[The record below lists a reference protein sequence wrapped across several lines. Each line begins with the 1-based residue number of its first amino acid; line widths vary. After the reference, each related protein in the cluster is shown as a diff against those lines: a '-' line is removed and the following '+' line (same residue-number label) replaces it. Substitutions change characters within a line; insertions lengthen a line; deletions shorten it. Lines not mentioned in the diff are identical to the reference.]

1 MNKYQST
8 PEELQLDTYPE
19 EVQAEF
25 WDFINSVPFIKNLI
39 SDSRPLCKDLPRGD
53 DGRALIDITSPPII
67 EDIDYFRQAAITF
80 QTNGKYTNLRP
91 STNPNSE
98 YYKWLET
105 EINRCWYGMTRPE
118 DGAWVSGDMYFYL
131 NYAPI
136 VQSKIRKDTN
146 GNDTKVADRV
156 IDFPEWWEGILYRSI
171 YQYTARNNGHHSAEI
186 AKRGASKSYF
196 SASQLVR
203 NFVLGENNENK
214 EEVRSLV
221 LAYQKEYLV
230 KDGTLNKFVDMR
242 DFLAKNTQWPH
253 KTLIRSLDKMQWK
266 MGRIDLN
273 TGAEIGTRN
282 EVLGLSAKDDPN
294 KSRGKRSSLII
305 LEEFGNFPK
314 VVDTYR
320 VLLPSVQEGNII
332 FGMMSLIGTGGSEGN
347 DFAGAYEIIF
357 NPKGY
362 NIQPVSNVY
371 DKSQN
376 GKGECIYFFPAYLNR
391 KGCYNHDGISD
402 VTKAL
407 LEICNDRYIVK
418 YNSSDPMA
426 LTRTK
431 AENPVT
437 LQEAIM
443 RRDSTIFPV
452 AAILERLDEIKL
464 DVHSLDDVL
473 VGKLVM
479 KEDGTVT
486 CKPTDDLPIRF
497 FPHKDNKLEGAVEI
511 FKTPVL
517 DKNGKPMINR
527 YLAGCLKKGELV
539 NTDSGL
545 KKVED
550 VSIKDKLI
558 NIDGEE
564 VEIINL
570 QKHPNNTEFTRI
582 KLSNIIDGTAFTWNH
597 PIYCSTP
604 KRKYN
609 GINKVRKQGLPERY
623 YEYDFS
629 FRNAEDVK
637 IGDVVKAPNIYIK
650 EKPFMHY
657 WNDTNIRIGNRIE
670 NPLGKEDFW
679 WMIGIILGDGWS
691 SENGYKIECS
701 FNKKEVQFQDKFEQV
716 CKSVFNR
723 NCYTRQNS
731 PNCVEKSFCCEQFN
745 AFFAENFGR
754 DAKNKHIPE
763 WVKYLPTNL
772 KKQLVLGYFSA
783 DGSVYN
789 NTGEIVS
796 ISKKLLC
803 DMQDILFSLG
813 IVSCIKLLRGEK
825 THKFRNKDHVC
836 YCKTQK
842 TYDLIISKRYCQIM
856 KSWYPEHIKLS
867 KISDGTEFNNHNKK
881 DCWISDDNK
890 YVYFKI
896 KEITAEDP
904 EDIVYNFECNT
915 HTFMCNY
922 IPTHNCDPYDDD
934 ASNTMSLGSMFV
946 LDLFTDEIVAE
957 YTGRPMFADDFYEI
971 CRLLALYY
979 NAKINYENNK
989 KGLYTYFSKMHCL
1002 HLLTDTLDFL
1012 KDKDTPVGSIVTNK
1026 TKGTNATLPV
1036 NNHARRDLRDWL
1048 LKPVTTIV
1056 EENGEEVEITKPM
1069 LSRIRNIALLQEMS
1083 QWNVDGNF
1091 DRVSAMGML
1100 MLLREDILRLS
1111 GPEGVDT
1118 KREERDDDLANDE
1131 FFTKNFGEIK
1141 D

>member
-1 MNKYQST
+1 MEYNKYQST
-8 PEELQLDTYPE
+8 PEELHLNTYPE
-19 EVQAEF
+19 EVQTEF
-25 WDFINSVPFIKNLI
+25 WDFIASVPFIKNLI
-39 SDSRPLCKDLPRGD
+39 SDKRPLCKDLPRD
-53 DGRALIDITSPPII
+53 ENGRAIIDISNPPII
-67 EDIDYFRQAAITF
+67 EDTDYFRQAAITF

-105 EINRCWYGMTRPE
+105 EVNRCWYGMTRPE

-136 VQSKIRKDTN
+136 VQSKIRKDAN

-171 YQYTARNNGHHSAEI
+171 YQYTARNNGRHSAEI

-221 LAYQKEYLV
+221 LAYQKEYLT

-282 EVLGLSAKDDPN
+282 EVLGLSVKDDPD

-314 VVDTYR
+314 VIDTYR
-320 VLLPSVQEGNII
+320 VLLPSVQEGDII

-357 NPKGY
+357 NPRGY

-376 GKGECIYFFPAYLNR
+376 SKGECIYFFPAYINR
-391 KGCYNHDGISD
+391 KGCYNKDGISD

-407 LEICNDRYIVK
+407 LEICNNRYTVK

-452 AAILERLDEIKL
+452 AAILERLDEIKS

-486 CKPTDDLPIRF
+486 CKPTDDQPIRF

-517 DKNGKPMINR
+517 DKNGKPMAGR
-527 YLAGCLKKGELV
+527 YIAGG
-539 NTDSGL
+539 
-545 KKVED
+545 
-550 VSIKDKLI
+550 
-558 NIDGEE
+558 
-564 VEIINL
+564 
-570 QKHPNNTEFTRI
+570 
-582 KLSNIIDGTAFTWNH
+582 
-597 PIYCSTP
+597 
-604 KRKYN
+604 
-609 GINKVRKQGLPERY
+609 
-623 YEYDFS
+623 
-629 FRNAEDVK
+629 
-637 IGDVVKAPNIYIK
+637 
-650 EKPFMHY
+650 
-657 WNDTNIRIGNRIE
+657 
-670 NPLGKEDFW
+670 
-679 WMIGIILGDGWS
+679 
-691 SENGYKIECS
+691 
-701 FNKKEVQFQDKFEQV
+701 
-716 CKSVFNR
+716 
-723 NCYTRQNS
+723 
-731 PNCVEKSFCCEQFN
+731 
-745 AFFAENFGR
+745 
-754 DAKNKHIPE
+754 
-763 WVKYLPTNL
+763 
-772 KKQLVLGYFSA
+772 
-783 DGSVYN
+783 
-789 NTGEIVS
+789 
-796 ISKKLLC
+796 
-803 DMQDILFSLG
+803 
-813 IVSCIKLLRGEK
+813 
-825 THKFRNKDHVC
+825 
-836 YCKTQK
+836 
-842 TYDLIISKRYCQIM
+842 
-856 KSWYPEHIKLS
+856 
-867 KISDGTEFNNHNKK
+867 
-881 DCWISDDNK
+881 
-890 YVYFKI
+890 
-896 KEITAEDP
+896 
-904 EDIVYNFECNT
+904 
-915 HTFMCNY
+915 
-922 IPTHNCDPYDDD
+922 DPYDDD

-979 NAKINYENNK
+979 NARINYENNK
-989 KGLYTYFSKMHCL
+989 KGLFTYFSKMNCL
-1002 HLLTDTLDFL
+1002 YLLTETLDFL
-1012 KDKDTPVGSIVTNK
+1012 KDKDTPVNSIVTNK
-1026 TKGTNATLPV
+1026 TRGTNATLSV

-1048 LKPVTTIV
+1048 LKPITTVV
-1056 EENGEEVEITKPM
+1056 EEGGVEVEVTKTM
-1069 LSRIRNIALLQEMS
+1069 LSKIRNVALLQELS
-1083 QWNVDGNF
+1083 QWNIDGNF

-1111 GPEGVDT
+1111 GPEGIDRN
-1118 KREERDDDLANDE
+1118 REERDDDLSNDE
-1131 FFTKNFGEIK
+1131 FFIKNFGGIEN
-1141 D
+1141 

>member
-19 EVQAEF
+19 EIQAEF

-53 DGRALIDITSPPII
+53 DGRALIDITNPPII
-67 EDIDYFRQAAITF
+67 EDVDYFRQAAITWK
-80 QTNGKYTNLRP
+80 TTGKYTNLRP

-98 YYKWLET
+98 YYKWLES
-105 EINRCWYGMTRPE
+105 EVVKCWNGMVRPE

-131 NYAPI
+131 NYSPI
-136 VQSKIRKDTN
+136 VQSKIRKDAN

-171 YQYTARNNGHHSAEI
+171 YQYTARTNGHHSAEI

-221 LAYQKEYLV
+221 LAYQKEYLT

-282 EVLGLSAKDDPN
+282 EVLGLSVKDDPD

-452 AAILERLDEIKL
+452 AAIMERLDEIKL

-527 YLAGCLKKGELV
+527 YLAG
-539 NTDSGL
+539 
-545 KKVED
+545 
-550 VSIKDKLI
+550 I
-558 NIDGEE
+558 
-564 VEIINL
+564 
-570 QKHPNNTEFTRI
+570 
-582 KLSNIIDGTAFTWNH
+582 
-597 PIYCSTP
+597 
-604 KRKYN
+604 
-609 GINKVRKQGLPERY
+609 
-623 YEYDFS
+623 
-629 FRNAEDVK
+629 
-637 IGDVVKAPNIYIK
+637 
-650 EKPFMHY
+650 
-657 WNDTNIRIGNRIE
+657 
-670 NPLGKEDFW
+670 
-679 WMIGIILGDGWS
+679 
-691 SENGYKIECS
+691 
-701 FNKKEVQFQDKFEQV
+701 
-716 CKSVFNR
+716 
-723 NCYTRQNS
+723 
-731 PNCVEKSFCCEQFN
+731 
-745 AFFAENFGR
+745 
-754 DAKNKHIPE
+754 
-763 WVKYLPTNL
+763 
-772 KKQLVLGYFSA
+772 
-783 DGSVYN
+783 
-789 NTGEIVS
+789 
-796 ISKKLLC
+796 
-803 DMQDILFSLG
+803 
-813 IVSCIKLLRGEK
+813 
-825 THKFRNKDHVC
+825 
-836 YCKTQK
+836 
-842 TYDLIISKRYCQIM
+842 
-856 KSWYPEHIKLS
+856 
-867 KISDGTEFNNHNKK
+867 
-881 DCWISDDNK
+881 
-890 YVYFKI
+890 
-896 KEITAEDP
+896 
-904 EDIVYNFECNT
+904 
-915 HTFMCNY
+915 
-922 IPTHNCDPYDDD
+922 DPYDDD

-1002 HLLTDTLDFL
+1002 YLLTDTLEFL
-1012 KDKDTPVGSIVTNK
+1012 KDKDAPASSIVTNK

-1069 LSRIRNIALLQEMS
+1069 LSRIRNIALLQELS